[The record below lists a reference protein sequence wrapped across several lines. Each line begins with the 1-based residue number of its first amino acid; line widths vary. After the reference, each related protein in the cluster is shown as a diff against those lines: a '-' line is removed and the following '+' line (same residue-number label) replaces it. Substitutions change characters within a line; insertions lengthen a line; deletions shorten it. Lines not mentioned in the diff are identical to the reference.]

1 MQWVMITLVEQVHVK
16 ILSKEQLV
24 KWGFCQKTACHALN
38 NLFNLS
44 LKQHSVALDNK
55 GEREIFRA
63 EEKQLIKYEGP
74 NNLIYFW
81 K

>member
-24 KWGFCQKTACHALN
+24 KWGFCQKAACHALN
-38 NLFNLS
+38 NLLIC
-44 LKQHSVALDNK
+44 HSNSIWFHWII
-55 GEREIFRA
+55 GETEIFRA
-63 EEKQLIKYEGP
+63 EEKQLIKYEGL